1 MAATTWQIDTVHSSI
16 TFSVR
21 HLIIAKVRGR
31 FTKWSGA
38 LQIDDQHPE
47 ASRVDVR
54 IDAASVDTNEPQRDA
69 HLRSADFLDTDHF
82 PELTFASTRVER
94 RGDEELRI
102 TGDLTI
108 RGITHPAV
116 LEVEQG
122 GQIKDPWGNDRRGFA
137 AKTTIDRKAF
147 NVSFNQVLDTGG
159 FALGEKVEIN
169 LELEAF
175 KPAAVAAATAAP
187 AATPATASVN

>member
-1 MAATTWQIDTVHSSI
+1 MATTTWQIDTVHSSI

-38 LQIDDQHPE
+38 LQIDESNPE

-54 IDAASVDTNEPQRDA
+54 IDAASVDTNEAQRDA

-82 PELTFASTRVER
+82 PEITFASTRVER
-94 RGDEELRI
+94 RGNEELHI

-108 RGITHPAV
+108 RGTTLPAV
-116 LEVEQG
+116 LNVEVTGE
-122 GQIKDPWGNDRRGFA
+122 IKDPWGNDRRGFA
-137 AKTTIDRKAF
+137 ATTTIDRKAY
-147 NVSFNQVLDTGG
+147 NVSFNQLLDTGG

-175 KPAAVAAATAAP
+175 KPAAVAATATAA
-187 AATPATASVN
+187 VN